1 MTKENY
7 FKFCEICEKLL
18 FPFTMLICAT
28 MFVVAILHVVMRYV
42 FNDALT
48 WSEEFL
54 KFAMVWFTL
63 LSAAIL
69 HHRKGHVGI
78 LIFRDMMP
86 DGPRNLFIRA
96 VPVLVFIATS
106 SVTVNGI
113 RLLFQTYKQ
122 LTPALRISV
131 AIPYASIPIGFFFM
145 AIFSVAHILETT
157 FGKEMPKR
165 MTLS

>member
-1 MTKENY
+1 MTKEGY
-7 FKFCEICEKLL
+7 FKFCEFCVKLL
-18 FPFTMLICAT
+18 FPFAMLICVA
-28 MFVVAILHVVMRYV
+28 MFAVAILHVVMRYI

-54 KFAMVWFTL
+54 RFAMVWFTL

-86 DGPRNLFIRA
+86 DGARNLFIRV
-96 VPVLVFIATS
+96 VPILVLIATT
-106 SVTVNGI
+106 SVTINGI

-131 AIPYASIPIGFFFM
+131 AIPYSAIPVGFFFM
-145 AIFSVAHILETT
+145 MIFSVAQILETT
-157 FGKEMPKR
+157 FGKEIPER
-165 MTLS
+165 MKLS